1 MTQRDRTRKKN
12 KLGSGSGNVKE
23 YHGIGG
29 RKKWEMKNFSYLQR
43 SYNSLVLISLV
54 LILISEYY
62 TKRNS
67 DIQKTSFILNTFNFH
82 YP

>member
-1 MTQRDRTRKKN
+1 MGDEELELPT
-12 KLGSGSGNVKE
+12 
-23 YHGIGG
+23 
-29 RKKWEMKNFSYLQR
+29 R
-43 SYNSLVLISLV
+43 SYNSLVLISPV

-62 TKRNS
+62 TKINS

>member
-1 MTQRDRTRKKN
+1 MGDEELELPT
-12 KLGSGSGNVKE
+12 
-23 YHGIGG
+23 
-29 RKKWEMKNFSYLQR
+29 R
-43 SYNSLVLISLV
+43 SYNSLV

>member
-23 YHGIGG
+23 YQGIGG

-43 SYNSLVLISLV
+43 SYNSLV